1 MNRFFVALVY
11 VLFISSTALASH
23 QNDNENDNDNG
34 NHGESNEGGN
44 GGQGGNGGNG
54 TGGAGGN
61 GTGGTA
67 VAGQQQGQIGIV
79 SSENTNRA
87 NSESNG
93 TAVVDFDADLD
104 VKTNTQDYNV
114 NGQSQFGV
122 NKNRTDIDSTNVGV
136 NHLDNNIDN
145 TDVNFVKG
153 SEQSQVGIN
162 TQSGFNA
169 QKQTSV
175 GAVDVNSNDH
185 FTVQGDTT
193 VVEAPKIPVNSAA
206 ASIGGSCNQGVAF
219 SNDNAS
225 FSAGTGNSVC
235 DLLAVARGYA
245 AIGDLDA
252 ARSTLVQA
260 EKSARFRAFFGY
272 IRTALTLG
280 LL

>member
-1 MNRFFVALVY
+1 MNRFLVALVY
-11 VLFISSTALASH
+11 VFFISSTALASH

-67 VAGQQQGQIGIV
+67 VAGQQQGQISIV

-93 TAVVDFDADLD
+93 TAVVDFDLDADLD

-136 NHLDNNIDN
+136 N
-145 TDVNFVKG
+145 
-153 SEQSQVGIN
+153 

-175 GAVDVNSNDH
+175 GAVDVDSNDH

-219 SNDNAS
+219 SNNNAS

-252 ARSTLVQA
+252 AHSTLVQA